1 MAKLARLALVPL
13 TLAAAAAPAVAQ
25 AAETGQPVATQA
37 ATQSAAVLG
46 SVGGMKLYP
55 FAGSQFDPLSN
66 SVNATVAGVPLNT
79 TGVTQTFS
87 DGLPVRDIPVYSGI
101 MKANEE
107 AQATGTAMMSADSDA
122 AAAAPAS

>member
-1 MAKLARLALVPL
+1 MAKFARLALIPL

-25 AAETGQPVATQA
+25 AATAADTGQPA

-46 SVGGMKLYP
+46 SVGTMKLYP

-66 SVNATVAGVPLNT
+66 SVNATVAGVPLNSA
-79 TGVTQTFS
+79 GVTQTFS

-107 AQATGTAMMSADSDA
+107 AQATGTAMMAGDTGP

>member
-1 MAKLARLALVPL
+1 MANFARLALVPL

-25 AAETGQPVATQA
+25 AAADTGQPA

-46 SVGGMKLYP
+46 SVGTMKLYP
-55 FAGSQFDPLSN
+55 FAGSQFDPFSN

-107 AQATGTAMMSADSDA
+107 AQATGTAMMAADRGA